1 MCCKKSNETVW
12 TINTYTN
19 KLSQLYAGF
28 FLLTTLA
35 YHHTTAKIFYM
46 KTPCHSK
53 MHKNMNTLRSVTG
66 KDSKQVSHSIQDS
79 HAIHYERHYKALQIL
94 LSLFIIALSALC
106 MPTYAATSND
116 GPSTSE
122 QMVSES
128 NTNAQDDA
136 KTEVAA
142 KAENLVD
149 YAAQKIDTIKK
160 EGVGI
165 SGVTE
170 EIFDPTERNAVQQSG
185 NLQGDAGLKGEYNE
199 SYYILDKLNTG
210 LPPLSEPPNLSTP
223 LATLEFFQSA
233 VMKQQFDLAAYALNM
248 NLIDSE
254 VQRSRALELA
264 KRLDFLLSEKELY
277 VFDDLPDRPDGL
289 IEPPLGNASSVMGIP
304 RRSIQLGYIDYRE
317 RRVPVYME
325 RVQVNDDAPIWVF
338 SAQTVGNIDNL
349 YEQYHPAEFERH
361 LPIWMKLQFFG
372 IALWEFLALFS
383 FFLFT
388 MAMGWLL
395 SKGTEKLISRYIDD
409 DQKYSTYYVG
419 STNSVADLV
428 SKLTVPL
435 TFSISFSLVFTLVSG
450 GFPYLDAVA
459 SSTRPVIWVG
469 LVFSTMWLGI
479 RVINFFANRYQDMQ
493 IENLSEEH
501 LDKERRRRTYV
512 SIFRRVFIF
521 AMILGSIWIGL
532 SEFTNMEGL
541 GTTLLTSAGIAG
553 VIIGIAAQ
561 PILGNIIAG
570 VQVAVTQPVRI
581 GDTVMMEGD
590 WTTIEDLRYT
600 YAVLKTWD
608 ERRLIVPM
616 RHLITEVV
624 ENWSHT
630 EAHQTCVVYL
640 YVDYGADI
648 DAIRNKFSEL
658 VKESEFWDGET
669 DPQMLTVSLSEN
681 TIKLRGSLASDSPMN
696 AFYLECEVREQM
708 LSYLYQEQR
717 EYLPAERL
725 IFKDRDE

>member
-1 MCCKKSNETVW
+1 MIS
-12 TINTYTN
+12 
-19 KLSQLYAGF
+19 
-28 FLLTTLA
+28 
-35 YHHTTAKIFYM
+35 
-46 KTPCHSK
+46 
-53 MHKNMNTLRSVTG
+53 KNMNTLRDSTG
-66 KDSKQVSHSIQDS
+66 EDNNI
-79 HAIHYERHYKALQIL
+79 AISFSRHQQQNTMRFDMSYKALQIL
-94 LSLFIIALSALC
+94 LSFIIIALSSIYT
-106 MPTYAATSND
+106 PTYAVTSNSEPD
-116 GPSTSE
+116 ASE
-122 QMVSES
+122 QSVSES
-128 NTNAQDDA
+128 SSNAQDDP

-149 YAAQKIDTIKK
+149 YAAQKIETIKE
-160 EGVGI
+160 EGISV
-165 SGVTE
+165 SGVTK
-170 EIFDPTERNAVQQSG
+170 EIFDSTEQNAVQQAG
-185 NLQGDAGLKGEYNE
+185 KMQGDTGLIGEYNE
-199 SYYILDKLNTG
+199 NYYLLNKLNDG

-289 IEPPLGNASSVMGIP
+289 IEPPLGNTSSVMGIP

-317 RRVPVYME
+317 RRVPVYLE
-325 RVQVNDDAPIWVF
+325 RVQVDDKAPVWVF

-349 YEQYHPAEFERH
+349 YEQYHPAEFERF
-361 LPIWMKLQFFG
+361 LPKWTKLQLFN
-372 IALWEFLALFS
+372 IALWEFLALAL
-383 FFLFT
+383 FFFFT
-388 MAMGWLL
+388 MGLGWLL
-395 SKGTEKLISRYIDD
+395 SKGTEKILSRFIDD
-409 DQKYSTYYVG
+409 EKYSNYVG
-419 STNSVADLV
+419 STNGVADLV
-428 SKLTVPL
+428 HKLTVPL

-459 SSTRPVIWVG
+459 SSTRPIIWIG

-479 RVINFFANRYQDMQ
+479 RIINFFANRYQDMQ
-493 IENLSEEH
+493 IENLEEEH
-501 LDKERRRRTYV
+501 FDKERRRRTYV

-521 AMILGSIWIGL
+521 VMILGSIWIGL

-541 GTTLLTSAGIAG
+541 GKTLLTSAGIAG
-553 VIIGIAAQ
+553 VVIGIAAQ

-616 RHLITEVV
+616 RRLITEIV

-630 EAHQTCVVYL
+630 EVHQTCVVYL

-648 DAIRNKFSEL
+648 EAIRQKYIEL
-658 VKESEFWDGET
+658 VKANDLWDGET
-669 DPQMLTVSLSEN
+669 EPELLTVSLSEN
-681 TIKLRGSLASDSPMN
+681 TIKLRGSLASDGPMS
-696 AFYLECEVREQM
+696 AFSLECQVREHM
-708 LSYLYQEQR
+708 LNYLYNEQK

-725 IFKDRDE
+725 IFKDKSE